1 MPSAA
6 LAKIRTDLRLRIAG
20 VADVVF
26 AFVWSEVV
34 EQGADAAPGGFDGP
48 LVGLAEQ
55 SLELGED
62 LLDRVEV
69 GRVGRQEEE
78 LDAGRPQELSHA
90 ASFVAAEVVDDD
102 DAARLQLRD

>member
-1 MPSAA
+1 
-6 LAKIRTDLRLRIAG
+6 
-20 VADVVF
+20 
-26 AFVWSEVV
+26 
-34 EQGADAAPGGFDGP
+34 
-48 LVGLAEQ
+48 
-55 SLELGED
+55 